1 MKTMTVLPTLVRNW
15 ANPSTVLVTR
25 GRGMV
30 GLVITELVGWARN
43 LLGNSVTTELESSS
57 LNDESEKFNIL
68 VKFVSNK
75 TVVAVIRIQ
84 DKKKT

>member
-1 MKTMTVLPTLVRNW
+1 
-15 ANPSTVLVTR
+15 
-25 GRGMV
+25 MV
-30 GLVITELVGWARN
+30 GSVITELVGWARN

-57 LNDESEKFNIL
+57 LNDESQKFNIL

-84 DKKKT
+84 DKKAKFAHRAKNHGPSQLIGV